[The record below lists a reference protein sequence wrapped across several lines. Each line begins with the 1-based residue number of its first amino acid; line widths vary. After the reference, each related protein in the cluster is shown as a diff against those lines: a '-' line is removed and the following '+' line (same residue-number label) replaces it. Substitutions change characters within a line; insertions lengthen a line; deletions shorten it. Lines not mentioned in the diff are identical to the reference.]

1 MAEGF
6 VSVSSSDADGQ
17 GVLGH
22 PDHLVPP
29 RQLNNAIDRQLGSNK
44 SQEEIKEYIRSKL
57 QWQVYGVSLHPS
69 VSLTVLTLPLAGTSD
84 QQRPGSA

>member
-17 GVLGH
+17 GVLAH
-22 PDHLVPP
+22 ANHLVPP
-29 RQLNNAIDRQLGSNK
+29 RQLNNALDRQLGSNK

-57 QWQVYGVSLHPS
+57 QWQVYGVS
-69 VSLTVLTLPLAGTSD
+69 
-84 QQRPGSA
+84 RPPPVRPTQ